1 MRTFSPARLL
11 PAAGAAGMLALA
23 PLGVASIGPAA
34 IAAARASVPHAAR
47 WHVSLKVAGP
57 GSPGFT
63 AVTATSGTSA
73 WAFETQSGKV
83 PAAYRF
89 NGSSWARHTLP
100 ASKDDFITSASSSSV
115 SNVWAF
121 TFEGQVLRYNGHS
134 WGKVRKFGKPI
145 NAGLT
150 VGPGNAWV
158 FGPPGTWHFNGH
170 RWKHLTSVKGL
181 EGASALSA
189 GSIWAYGSTSV
200 AHWNGSSWKK
210 TSVAKLLPKNTQ
222 LSRSFVAGIYAA
234 SAHSVYAIASGGR
247 QDEGGPLVLLHYN
260 GSAWSRVATNTK
272 LGGPAGVAADGQ
284 GGLWIPVV
292 TGVPGSA
299 SMEHFSGGKLTG
311 AALPV
316 SPPHLFLSGAGA
328 AKHSVAALAV
338 GFTRTSFN
346 ATTSTAVILRF
357 G

>member
-1 MRTFSPARLL
+1 
-11 PAAGAAGMLALA
+11 MLALA
-23 PLGVASIGPAA
+23 PLGVATVGAASIGSAA
-34 IAAARASVPHAAR
+34 ISPARASVPQAAG

-57 GSPGFT
+57 GFPGFT

-89 NGSSWARHTLP
+89 NGSSWARHALP
-100 ASKDDFITSASSSSV
+100 ASRGDFVAAASSSSAG
-115 SNVWAF
+115 NVWAF
-121 TFEGQVLRYNGHS
+121 TFDGLVLRYNGRG
-134 WGKVRKFGKPI
+134 WTKVRKFGKAI
-145 NAGLT
+145 NSGLT
-150 VGPGNAWV
+150 LGPSNAWI

-181 EGASALSA
+181 QGASALSA
-189 GSIWAYGSTSV
+189 SSIWAYGGTSV
-200 AHWNGSSWKK
+200 AHWNGRSWKK

-234 SAHSVYAIASGGR
+234 SARSVYAIASGGR
-247 QDEGGPLVLLHYN
+247 EDEGGPLVLLHYN
-260 GSAWSRVATNTK
+260 GSAWSRVAMNTK
-272 LGGPAGVAADGQ
+272 LGGPVGVAADGK

-292 TGVPGSA
+292 TGAPGSG
-299 SMEHFSGGKLTG
+299 SMEHFSGGKLSG

-316 SPPHLFLSGAGA
+316 SPPHLFLFGA
-328 AKHSVAALAV
+328 AAAKRAAAALAV
-338 GFTRTSFN
+338 GFTRKSLN
-346 ATTSTAVILRF
+346 ASTTTAVILRF